1 VAHKTLQIREGI
13 EDNKNVR
20 EKENREKT
28 INGSWLPTA
37 NTFTLASSPPVAKTR
52 PDFGPNLR
60 QLIACSLEDPSSG
73 IEKRKKDFFF
83 PTVFFFFPSKRKC

>member
-1 VAHKTLQIREGI
+1 MKKKKRKQ
-13 EDNKNVR
+13 K
-20 EKENREKT
+20 KT

-83 PTVFFFFPSKRKC
+83 QRFFFFFLLKRESAHAASRPGTLAFV